1 MPAPAC
7 SGHGSAS
14 RSGHRRGG
22 ESREPPHSSLQ
33 SRADRPAA
41 GHVVIRPRT
50 RDRSGRLRRPVAGQC
65 ACRSSAGLGGSAL
78 PGPVAA
84 QRCSAE
90 RSRGGVSRAATQPPA
105 GAGRGGT
112 DLRCRYLVG
121 GRSGQTGGTGVTSLN
136 CRTGVSQ
143 WPSAMRRVTG
153 PQQHRPCGSCV
164 PCCAAAPTMARS
176 LSGPRPY
183 GRPGPRL
190 RHGADSYCL
199 TRPAG
204 DGRARS
210 SPAVCQRRT
219 PSAATDRTRWDRSL
233 PRPGRLQSHWR
244 ADDGAATQARSRRRA
259 FGPPPTAARQRRRRS
274 SAPNWRCAWRTG
286 SPEPRTTAMPCIACL
301 AATGPQMST
310 SPPLPGDA
318 CLWSRMRCCLA
329 PLKLPPLSIYPTR
342 SCRGRYTEVVETQ
355 ALPPRC
361 RLPRQLA
368 APRQLRRP
376 RPCSVDDAPSPL
388 GSFSRRA
395 PGEVPAGLR
404 CAPAFL
410 FPAEGA
416 LPVQRPAGVSQCR
429 VAS

>member
-1 MPAPAC
+1 VPAPAC
-7 SGHGSAS
+7 SGHGSTS

-22 ESREPPHSSLQ
+22 DSREPPHSSYSRAPIARPPAMSSSGRGRGTAPDGFDAQ
-33 SRADRPAA
+33 SRANAHAA
-41 GHVVIRPRT
+41 ARQGSAGLRYLA
-50 RDRSGRLRRPVAGQC
+50 RLRRSGAALSAVEETSRVPQLSLPRVPVVAGLT
-65 ACRSSAGLGGSAL
+65 SA
-78 PGPVAA
+78 V
-84 QRCSAE
+84 
-90 RSRGGVSRAATQPPA
+90 
-105 GAGRGGT
+105 
-112 DLRCRYLVG
+112 RYLVG
-121 GRSGQTGGTGVTSLN
+121 GRSGQTGGTGVTSLH
-136 CRTGVSQ
+136 CRTGLSQ
-143 WPSAMRRVTG
+143 WPSAMRWVTG

-176 LSGPRPY
+176 LNGPGPY
-183 GRPGPRL
+183 GRPGPDFDMAQTATVLHGRL
-190 RHGADSYCL
+190 VTGAHGALLRYANAGHLPPLLIGPDGTARYL
-199 TRPAG
+199 DRPA
-204 DGRARS
+204 
-210 SPAVCQRRT
+210 PV
-219 PSAATDRTRWDRSL
+219 SL
-233 PRPGRLQSHWR
+233 
-244 ADDGAATQARSRRRA
+244 A
-259 FGPPPTAARQRRRRS
+259 RRRRRGNPGPKPPPSFRSAPDS
-274 SAPNWRCAWRTG
+274 STPAAPPELAPNWRCAWRTG

-318 CLWSRMRCCLA
+318 CLWSRTRCCLA

-342 SCRGRYTEVVETQ
+342 TCRGRYTEVVETQ

-410 FPAEGA
+410 IPAEGA
-416 LPVQRPAGVSQCR
+416 LPVQRPAGVFLS
-429 VAS
+429 AG

>member
-1 MPAPAC
+1 VPAPAC

-259 FGPPPTAARQRRRRS
+259 FGPPPDSSTPAAPPELGPKLALRLAHRLAGAENDSDALHRLLS
-274 SAPNWRCAWRTG
+274 GDGAADEHLAALAWRCLSLVQDALLFG
-286 SPEPRTTAMPCIACL
+286 AVEV
-301 AATGPQMST
+301 AASLDIPDQ
-310 SPPLPGDA
+310 D
-318 CLWSRMRCCLA
+318 
-329 PLKLPPLSIYPTR
+329 
-342 SCRGRYTEVVETQ
+342 
-355 ALPPRC
+355 
-361 RLPRQLA
+361 LPR
-368 APRQLRRP
+368 
-376 RPCSVDDAPSPL
+376 
-388 GSFSRRA
+388 
-395 PGEVPAGLR
+395 
-404 CAPAFL
+404 
-410 FPAEGA
+410 
-416 LPVQRPAGVSQCR
+416 
-429 VAS
+429 

>member
-1 MPAPAC
+1 VATGQRPDRVTGAGARVVSRLTLLYSRAPIARPPAMSS
-7 SGHGSAS
+7 SG
-14 RSGHRRGG
+14 RGRG
-22 ESREPPHSSLQ
+22 TAPDGFDAQ
-33 SRADRPAA
+33 SRANAHAA
-41 GHVVIRPRT
+41 ARQGSAGLRYLA
-50 RDRSGRLRRPVAGQC
+50 RLRRSGAALSAVEEASRVPQLSLPRVPVVAGLTC
-65 ACRSSAGLGGSAL
+65 AAGIWWA
-78 PGPVAA
+78 
-84 QRCSAE
+84 
-90 RSRGGVSRAATQPPA
+90 
-105 GAGRGGT
+105 
-112 DLRCRYLVG
+112 D
-121 GRSGQTGGTGVTSLN
+121 GQDRPGGTGVTSLN

-329 PLKLPPLSIYPTR
+329 PLKLPPLSVYLTR
-342 SCRGRYTEVVETQ
+342 TCRGRYTEVVE
-355 ALPPRC
+355 PPGATTP
-361 RLPRQLA
+361 LSLA
-368 APRQLRRP
+368 AAARCTSPAAKAASLLR
-376 RPCSVDDAPSPL
+376 
-388 GSFSRRA
+388 
-395 PGEVPAGLR
+395 
-404 CAPAFL
+404 
-410 FPAEGA
+410 
-416 LPVQRPAGVSQCR
+416 
-429 VAS
+429 